1 MIKIQ
6 SALQHEQAFMRNMA
20 AGFGSYMPMKMA
32 LERNLISG
40 GDRNPSIGL
49 K

>member
-1 MIKIQ
+1 
-6 SALQHEQAFMRNMA
+6 MRSMA

-40 GDRNPSIGL
+40 SDNNHNFGL